1 MQSVEQYEN
10 SYKELTKISKSI
22 SSDQIIINFNKLDGE
37 TSEIIRSALNK
48 AIADRKPEVWNV
60 IEGVK

>member
-22 SSDQIIINFNKLDGE
+22 SMDQVIINFNRLDGE
-37 TSEIIRSALNK
+37 SSEIIRSALTK
-48 AIADRKPEVWNV
+48 AIADRKPEVWKV
-60 IEGVK
+60 IEGMK

>member
-22 SSDQIIINFNKLDGE
+22 SMDQVIINFNRLDGE
-37 TSEIIRSALNK
+37 SSEIIRSVLTK
-48 AIADRKPEVWNV
+48 AIADRKPEVWKV